1 MIYGQDDCS
10 ETKNRM
16 KDKMILG
23 QDDCSGTKKG
33 CVGEYDC
40 FGKKEIILSQK
51 SSCPKNHPVQ

>member
-40 FGKKEIILSQK
+40 FGKKEIILSN
-51 SSCPKNHPVQ
+51 NHPVQ